1 MFSKLNE
8 KAQQLGLDIFGTA
21 YMGENL
27 PEGLCRL
34 PYSITIGVRLLDCI
48 MDEVVSGATH
58 TYFHHYRT
66 VNTFLDQ
73 CALQLAFL
81 LKREG
86 YGALPIAASQT
97 VDSEAIAGLISHKKA
112 AVLAGL
118 GFIGKNCLFISRDFG
133 ARVRLA
139 TILTDLPLPEGD
151 IMENGCTGC
160 DLCIRACACGAL
172 YGESWEPGKRRE
184 DMMDAKKCSL
194 YMKAKYKDIG
204 RGAVCG
210 VCMAVCPYAR

>member
-1 MFSKLNE
+1 MITKLKK
-8 KAQQLGLDIFGTA
+8 KAQELGLDIFGTA
-21 YMGENL
+21 HMGEALPQNL
-27 PEGLCRL
+27 RRL
-34 PYSITIGVRLLDCI
+34 PYSITIGARLLDSI
-48 MDEVVSGATH
+48 MDEVAFGATH

-66 VNTFLDQ
+66 VNAFLDQ

-86 YGALPIAASQT
+86 YCALPIAASQT
-97 VDSEAIAGLISHKKA
+97 VDSEGMSGLVSHKKA

-118 GFIGKNCLFISRDFG
+118 GFIGKNCLFISGDLG

-139 TILTDLPLPEGD
+139 TILTDLPLPEGT
-151 IMENGCTGC
+151 MMKNGCLDC

-172 YGESWEPGKRRE
+172 YGESWEPGKSRE

-210 VCMAVCPYAR
+210 ICMAVCPYAR